1 MTRTILNKVAKD
13 LGINVKD
20 YDFVDGAYTN
30 ANESFIMVSF
40 WKDSGVDS
48 NRSRHDIRSKRYSV
62 AAIRK
67 SWEKGGADW
76 DDYLTGGPRRIFN
89 IK

>member
-20 YDFVDGAYTN
+20 YDFVEGKYTN
-30 ANESFIMVSF
+30 ANESFIEVSF
-40 WKDSGVDS
+40 WKDQGVDS
-48 NRSRHDIRSKRYSV
+48 NRSRHDIRKKRYSV
-62 AAIRK
+62 AAISRAF
-67 SWEKGGADW
+67 EKGGADW
-76 DDYLTGGPRRIFN
+76 DDYLTGGARRIFN